1 VTRFRVSAD
10 TAWLAILV
18 LSVVVLLFTV
28 QLFTVPA
35 AARARRRMVDRAVAD
50 LAADRTVGPA
60 TLLDPG
66 TAVNGAAL
74 IAYYELD
81 NGQAYVV
88 QLTVEGH
95 RSPMQLLVGLQ
106 RKGSI
111 FALRMIESG
120 ELLWAI
126 ARAPRFLEP
135 FIGSGGERPIPRSV
149 SQLDFDSYAAVSGAS
164 ITFAAIAEALLQ
176 ASRFVE
182 ELP

>member
-1 VTRFRVSAD
+1 MTRFRVSAD

-18 LSVVVLLFTV
+18 LTVVLLLFVV
-28 QLFTVPA
+28 QLFSVPE
-35 AARARRRMVDRAVAD
+35 AARSRRRTVDRAVAD

-66 TAVNGAAL
+66 TAAAGAAL

-81 NGQAYVV
+81 NGQAYVIH
-88 QLTVEGH
+88 LTVEGH
-95 RSPMQLLVGLQ
+95 RSPMQLLLGLQ
-106 RKGSI
+106 RNGNI
-111 FALRMIESG
+111 FALQMIESG

-126 ARAPRFLEP
+126 ARAPRFLDP
-135 FIGSGGERPIPRSV
+135 FIGSGAERPIPRSV
-149 SQLDFDSYAAVSGAS
+149 SQLDSDSYAAVSGAS
-164 ITFAAIAEALLQ
+164 MTFAAIADALLQ

>member
-1 VTRFRVSAD
+1 MTRFRISAD

-18 LSVVVLLFTV
+18 LVVVALLFTV
-28 QLFTVPA
+28 QLFSVPA
-35 AARARRRMVDRAVAD
+35 AARTRRRTVDQAVAD

-66 TAVNGAAL
+66 TAAAGAAV

-81 NGQAYVV
+81 DGQSYVV
-88 QLTVEGH
+88 QLMVEGH

-106 RKGSI
+106 RDGSI
-111 FALRMIESG
+111 FALRMIEAG

-126 ARAPRFLEP
+126 ARAPRFLDP
-135 FIGSGGERPIPRSV
+135 LIGSGAERPIPHSV
-149 SQLDFDSYAAVSGAS
+149 SQLDSDSYAAVSGAS
-164 ITFAAIAEALLQ
+164 ITFAAIADAVLQ
-176 ASRFVE
+176 ANRFVE